1 MTSFVF
7 DQYFLDNKVDIIDRK
22 STENKLQQ
30 SSYDSRKRTKKDR
43 IERMDEEIQDMR
55 RDLSRILFLLENRS
69 LPREESVQKT
79 EIEHDPWT
87 IKI

>member
-7 DQYFLDNKVDIIDRK
+7 DQYFLDNKVDIIDQK

>member
-1 MTSFVF
+1 
-7 DQYFLDNKVDIIDRK
+7 
-22 STENKLQQ
+22 
-30 SSYDSRKRTKKDR
+30 
-43 IERMDEEIQDMR
+43 MDEEIQDMR

-79 EIEHDPWT
+79 EIEYDPWT